1 MVNEN
6 CRQCSGTT
14 RAGNECRRRTCR
26 GNLCWT
32 HLKMEKNLR
41 VKTATTA
48 GMGLGLFTTRA
59 RYPGNLTDVKYT
71 GAHMTGAQYHELYP
85 DNVPKPEYMLCNN
98 AETNCIDGK
107 AITSSFARFIN
118 HDPVKANV
126 EFGRFD
132 RGPPAHFKFNTIRHI
147 PAGGELF
154 ADYGDEY
161 HFV

>member
-6 CRQCSGTT
+6 CRQCIGTT
-14 RAGNECRRRTCR
+14 RAGNRCRRRTCR

-32 HLKMEKNLR
+32 HLKMGKNLR
-41 VKTATTA
+41 VKTATAA

-59 RYPGNLTDVKYT
+59 RYPGNLTDVQYT
-71 GAHMTGAQYHELYP
+71 GRHLTGAQYHELYP
-85 DNVPKPEYMLCNN
+85 DNVPKPEYLLCNN